1 MPIVAWGSGTSL
13 EGHTLPERGGISLNL
28 SRMKKIIKLHAEDMD
43 VVVEPGLTYNELND
57 ILKPHGTCHIN
68 IIIINTIANNVS

>member
-28 SRMKKIIKLHAEDMD
+28 SRMKKVIKLHAEDMD
-43 VVVEPGLTYNELND
+43 VVVQPGLTYNDLNEL
-57 ILKPHGTCHIN
+57 LKPHGTN
-68 IIIINTIANNVS
+68 SVD